1 MGNLETQLQA
11 IGRADILKNF
21 KHLAYSSYSTRD
33 RLLVTE
39 IRRSSDGEHTNGFVN
54 GTDHIF
60 VDPSSELT
68 VQVQFYSSLSVS
80 ELFVY
85 TGTITVLV
93 PKIQDG
99 EN

>member
-21 KHLAYSSYSTRD
+21 KHLAYSSYGTRD